1 MKLCR
6 DLKDIKGHKQIVKW
20 FESCIKNDNLP
31 QVILIDGVPGIGKSS
46 IAKIV
51 ACEIACKDN
60 PDKLQEYK
68 DSVIDNDKSMPGVRL
83 YNMSNLKS
91 ADAVKEVKADLS
103 FGVSQLSRK
112 VIIMDEAH
120 GMTQEQQDSLLVSF
134 ESLQLGIYIIICTT
148 DASSLGEAFMSRC
161 IRRRLNG
168 LTEPEIHTLIR
179 ERIHDNRL
187 KFDLNLNFVIKIIA
201 SYTGNEPRRAINL
214 LDSFKPDT
222 LITKEELETFVNIY
236 EGKDIIIL
244 ADYLYS
250 GNILNG
256 LKFIKDMDM
265 TNTFISTLLEVVRI
279 AYGDISVLLGREDS
293 IRLEE
298 ITKSDGGFRLLEFAA
313 DCSSKGRIT
322 RNLISGFFLKHC
334 NKSSLSQT
342 PVRTSEAT
350 TKYKDL
356 ELMNVM
362 LDSKLK
368 ATGVNDEY
376 SDIGVDTSLEEMFEQ
391 ASTLT

>member
-179 ERIHDNRL
+179 ERIHDNKL

-222 LITKEELETFVNIY
+222 LVTKEELETFVNIY

-313 DCSSKGRIT
+313 DCSAKGRIT

-376 SDIGVDTSLEEMFEQ
+376 SDISVDTSLEEMFEQ

>member
-20 FESCIKNDNLP
+20 FEACIKNDNLP
-31 QVILIDGVPGIGKSS
+31 QVILIDGIPGIGKSS

-51 ACEIACKDN
+51 ACEIACRDN

-179 ERIHDNRL
+179 ERIHDNKL

-222 LITKEELETFVNIY
+222 LVTKEELETFVNIY

-322 RNLISGFFLKHC
+322 RNLISGFFLRHC

-376 SDIGVDTSLEEMFEQ
+376 SDISVDTSLEEMFEQ

>member
-20 FESCIKNDNLP
+20 FEACIKNDNLP

-179 ERIHDNRL
+179 ERIHDNKL

-222 LITKEELETFVNIY
+222 LVTKEELETFVNIY

>member
-214 LDSFKPDT
+214 LDSFKHDT
-222 LITKEELETFVNIY
+222 LVTKDELETFVNIY

-342 PVRTSEAT
+342 PIRTSEAT

>member
-179 ERIHDNRL
+179 ERIHDNKL

-222 LITKEELETFVNIY
+222 LVTKEELETFVNIY

-391 ASTLT
+391 ASALT

>member
-20 FESCIKNDNLP
+20 FEACIKNDNLP

-51 ACEIACKDN
+51 ACEIACRDN

-134 ESLQLGIYIIICTT
+134 ESLQLGIYTIICTT

-179 ERIHDNRL
+179 ERIHDNKL

-222 LITKEELETFVNIY
+222 LVTKEELETFVNIY

-356 ELMNVM
+356 GLMNVM

>member
-20 FESCIKNDNLP
+20 FEACIKNDNLP

-60 PDKLQEYK
+60 PGKLQEYK

-179 ERIHDNRL
+179 ERIHDNKL

-222 LITKEELETFVNIY
+222 LVTKEELETFVNIY

-391 ASTLT
+391 ASTLA

>member
-20 FESCIKNDNLP
+20 FEACIKNDNLP

-103 FGVSQLSRK
+103 FGVSQLSHK

-179 ERIHDNRL
+179 ERIHDNKL

-222 LITKEELETFVNIY
+222 LVTKEELETFVNIY

>member
-60 PDKLQEYK
+60 PNKLQEYK
-68 DSVIDNDKSMPGVRL
+68 DSIIDNDKSMPGVRL

-179 ERIHDNRL
+179 ERIHDNKL

-222 LITKEELETFVNIY
+222 LVTKEELETFVNIY

>member
-134 ESLQLGIYIIICTT
+134 ESLQLGIYIVICTT

-179 ERIHDNRL
+179 ERIHDNKL

-222 LITKEELETFVNIY
+222 LVTKEELETFVNIY

>member
-134 ESLQLGIYIIICTT
+134 ESLQLGIYIVICTT

-179 ERIHDNRL
+179 ERIHDNKL

-222 LITKEELETFVNIY
+222 LVTKEELETFVNIY

-265 TNTFISTLLEVVRI
+265 TNTFISTLLEIVRI

>member
-179 ERIHDNRL
+179 ERIHDNKL

-222 LITKEELETFVNIY
+222 LVTKEELETFVNIY

-356 ELMNVM
+356 EVMNVM

>member
-31 QVILIDGVPGIGKSS
+31 QVVLIDGVPGIGKSS

-51 ACEIACKDN
+51 ACEIVCKDN

-103 FGVSQLSRK
+103 FGVSQLNRK

-179 ERIHDNRL
+179 ERIHDNKL

-222 LITKEELETFVNIY
+222 LVTKEELETFVNIY

>member
-20 FESCIKNDNLP
+20 FEACIKNDNLP

-51 ACEIACKDN
+51 ACEIACRDN

-222 LITKEELETFVNIY
+222 LVTKEELETFVNIY

-334 NKSSLSQT
+334 NKSSLNQT

>member
-179 ERIHDNRL
+179 ERIHDNKL

-222 LITKEELETFVNIY
+222 LVTKEELETFVNIY

-362 LDSKLK
+362 LDSKLR

>member
-6 DLKDIKGHKQIVKW
+6 DLKDMKGHKQIVKW
-20 FESCIKNDNLP
+20 FEACIKNDNLP

-179 ERIHDNRL
+179 ERIHDNKL

-222 LITKEELETFVNIY
+222 LVTKEELETFVNIY

>member
-91 ADAVKEVKADLS
+91 ADAVKEVKVDLS

-148 DASSLGEAFMSRC
+148 DASSLGDAFMSRC

-222 LITKEELETFVNIY
+222 LVIKEELETFVNIY

-334 NKSSLSQT
+334 NKSSLNQT

>member
-51 ACEIACKDN
+51 ACEIACRDN

-222 LITKEELETFVNIY
+222 LVTKEELETFVNIY

>member
-46 IAKIV
+46 IAKII

-179 ERIHDNRL
+179 ERIHDNKL

-222 LITKEELETFVNIY
+222 LVTKEELETFVNIY

>member
-68 DSVIDNDKSMPGVRL
+68 DSVIDSDKSMPGVRL

-179 ERIHDNRL
+179 ERIHDNKL

-222 LITKEELETFVNIY
+222 LVTKEELETFVNIY

>member
-168 LTEPEIHTLIR
+168 LTEPDIHTLIR
-179 ERIHDNRL
+179 ERIHDNKL

-214 LDSFKPDT
+214 LDSFKPNT
-222 LITKEELETFVNIY
+222 LVTKEELETFVNIY

-244 ADYLYS
+244 AEYLYS

-376 SDIGVDTSLEEMFEQ
+376 SDISVDTSLEEMFEQ

>member
-179 ERIHDNRL
+179 ERIHDNKL

-222 LITKEELETFVNIY
+222 LVTKEELETFVNIY

-334 NKSSLSQT
+334 NKSSLNQT
-342 PVRTSEAT
+342 PVRTSEDT

>member
-68 DSVIDNDKSMPGVRL
+68 DSVIDSDKSMPGVRL

-179 ERIHDNRL
+179 ERIHDNKL

-222 LITKEELETFVNIY
+222 LVTKEELETFVNIY

-334 NKSSLSQT
+334 NKSSLSHT

>member
-134 ESLQLGIYIIICTT
+134 ENLQLGIYIIICTT

-179 ERIHDNRL
+179 ERIHDNKL

-222 LITKEELETFVNIY
+222 LVTKEELETFVNIY

-350 TKYKDL
+350 IKYKDL

>member
-51 ACEIACKDN
+51 ACEIACRDN

-103 FGVSQLSRK
+103 FGVNQLSRK

-222 LITKEELETFVNIY
+222 LVTKEELETFVNIY

-350 TKYKDL
+350 TKYKDF

>member
-179 ERIHDNRL
+179 ERIHDNKL

-222 LITKEELETFVNIY
+222 LVTKDELETFVNIY

-334 NKSSLSQT
+334 NKSSLSKT

>member
-20 FESCIKNDNLP
+20 FEACIKNDNLP

-51 ACEIACKDN
+51 ACEIACRDN
-60 PDKLQEYK
+60 PNKLQEYK

-222 LITKEELETFVNIY
+222 LVTKEELETFVNIY

>member
-148 DASSLGEAFMSRC
+148 DASSLVEAFMSRC

-179 ERIHDNRL
+179 ERIHDNKL

-222 LITKEELETFVNIY
+222 LVTKEELETFVNIY

-376 SDIGVDTSLEEMFEQ
+376 SDIGMDTSLEEMFEQ

>member
-112 VIIMDEAH
+112 VIVMDEAH

-222 LITKEELETFVNIY
+222 LVTKEELETFVNIY

>member
-20 FESCIKNDNLP
+20 FETCIKNDNLP

-51 ACEIACKDN
+51 ACEIACREN

-222 LITKEELETFVNIY
+222 LVTKEELETFVNIY

>member
-112 VIIMDEAH
+112 VIVMDEAH

-179 ERIHDNRL
+179 ERIHDNKL

-222 LITKEELETFVNIY
+222 LVTKEELETFVNIY

-313 DCSSKGRIT
+313 DCSSKGKIT

>member
-6 DLKDIKGHKQIVKW
+6 DLKNIKGHKQIVKW

-214 LDSFKPDT
+214 LDSFKSDT
-222 LITKEELETFVNIY
+222 VVTKEELETFVNIY

-313 DCSSKGRIT
+313 DCASKGRIT

-334 NKSSLSQT
+334 NKSSLNQT

>member
-51 ACEIACKDN
+51 ACEIACRDN

-222 LITKEELETFVNIY
+222 LVTKEELETFVNIY

-350 TKYKDL
+350 TKYKDF

>member
-179 ERIHDNRL
+179 ERIHDNKL

-222 LITKEELETFVNIY
+222 LVTKEELETFVNIY

-356 ELMNVM
+356 KLMNVM

>member
-20 FESCIKNDNLP
+20 FEACIKNDNLP

-134 ESLQLGIYIIICTT
+134 ESLQFGIYIIICTT

-179 ERIHDNRL
+179 KRIHDNKL

-222 LITKEELETFVNIY
+222 LVTKEELETFVNIY

-250 GNILNG
+250 GNIING

>member
-20 FESCIKNDNLP
+20 FEACIKNDNLP

-51 ACEIACKDN
+51 ACEIACRDN

-179 ERIHDNRL
+179 ERIHDNKL

-222 LITKEELETFVNIY
+222 LVTKEELETFVNIY

-313 DCSSKGRIT
+313 DCSSKGKIT

>member
-179 ERIHDNRL
+179 ERIHDNKL

-222 LITKEELETFVNIY
+222 LVTKEELETFVNIY

-334 NKSSLSQT
+334 NKSSLSHT
-342 PVRTSEAT
+342 PARTSDAT

>member
-20 FESCIKNDNLP
+20 FEACIKNDNLP

-51 ACEIACKDN
+51 ACEIACRDN

-222 LITKEELETFVNIY
+222 LVTKEELETFVNIY

>member
-20 FESCIKNDNLP
+20 FESCIRNDNLP

-91 ADAVKEVKADLS
+91 ADAVKEVKSDLS

-179 ERIHDNRL
+179 ERIHDNKL

-222 LITKEELETFVNIY
+222 LVSKEELETFVNIY

-322 RNLISGFFLKHC
+322 RNLISGFFLRHC